1 MADRAMNRPELVR
14 VESIPARWRPP
25 THRSFSGFTLL
36 ELIVVMA
43 VIGTVLVL
51 TLPRLSLPGIRNDLE
66 AVARQ
71 LIDTHRRLRAAAA
84 ALQLHHTLHLDL
96 DRQRIWISNAG
107 MNPEQMAAAAAGGY
121 DLPRRVSL
129 ERLHLPGG
137 REIGSGTYGVEY
149 FPEGNNYMVDLDLGE
164 NSGREMTLRIE
175 PFLAE
180 SRMVEDDEKRF
191 SL

>member
-14 VESIPARWRPP
+14 VGSIPARWRPP

-71 LIDTHRRLRAAAA
+71 LIDTHRRLRAEAA

-107 MNPEQMAAAAAGGY
+107 MNPDQTAAVAAQGY
-121 DLPRRVSL
+121 DLPRRVRL
-129 ERLHLPGG
+129 ECLHLPGG
-137 REIGSGTYGVEY
+137 GKIESGTYEVQY
-149 FPEGNNYMVDLDLGE
+149 FPDGHNYMVDVDLGE
-164 NSGREMTLRIE
+164 SGGRELTLRIE

-180 SRMVEDDEKRF
+180 ARIADDDETR
-191 SL
+191 